1 MPEMGA
7 WNGHSFTVSPQVI
20 RSFADLSISASSE
33 TSDKKEGSQG
43 IVAWKNGNAAE
54 VSFSVTLSAL
64 TGCDVR
70 TEALQFID
78 EARSG
83 AKDYFY
89 VGGQK
94 LLTCQ
99 LMLTDAQVS
108 DTVLAPSGVWV
119 SCKVSLSF
127 KQCTKYDGEKGGSKK
142 GSGKG
147 NGKDNRTWIEKM
159 IDLAQEVE
167 AAKKATVERAAL
179 IDNVAGAAASAAGGS
194 VKKTET
200 ETTTEESAVQEA
212 EQQAEVTSQDHVDKL
227 RKEAAAESAKK
238 TTFDPSKLYYEED

>member
-20 RSFADLSISASSE
+20 RSFADLNISASSE

-127 KQCTKYDGEKGGSKK
+127 KQCTKYDVEKGGSKK
-142 GSGKG
+142 GSGE
-147 NGKDNRTWIEKM
+147 NNRTWIEKM
-159 IDLAQEVE
+159 IDSAQEVE
-167 AAKKATVERAAL
+167 AAKKAIAKQAEL
-179 IDNVAGAAASAAGGS
+179 IGNIAGAAASAAGGS

-212 EQQAEVTSQDHVDKL
+212 EQKAEETSQDQIEKL
-227 RKEAAAESAKK
+227 RKKVAGESAKK
-238 TTFDPSKLYYEED
+238 TTFDPSKLYYEKD